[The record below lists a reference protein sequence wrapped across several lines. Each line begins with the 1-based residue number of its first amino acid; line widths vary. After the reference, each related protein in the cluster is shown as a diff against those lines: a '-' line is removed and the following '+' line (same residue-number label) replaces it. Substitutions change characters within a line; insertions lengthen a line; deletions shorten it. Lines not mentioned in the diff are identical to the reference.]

1 MTQFYVIG
9 GGEFPLDMLRYD
21 RCWPATSQDAATV
34 SAEVPRRRVVCLQTN
49 EARITVRRWE
59 SFGWRVSADGI
70 DPLPRSTALSLTGAI
85 SAEMLT
91 ALADP
96 TRA

>member
-9 GGEFPLDMLRYD
+9 YGEFPFDMLRYD
-21 RCWPATSQDAATV
+21 RCWPATSQEAAMIAATQ
-34 SAEVPRRRVVCLQTN
+34 ARRTVCLQTN